1 MNLKPIAT
9 TTGAP
14 LVLAS
19 GSPRRRKILAE
30 HGVAFSVVKTDAEE
44 ISIPLEPERTVV
56 ENAAAKLAAARR
68 QVGDVAAVLAADTIV
83 WFDGR
88 IFGKPRDLA
97 EAADF
102 LRTLGGQT
110 HVVFTGVAFAPAG
123 GEVRTVCVRS
133 GVTLK
138 KLDET
143 TIAEY
148 LARENPV
155 DRAGAYDIDASGDLI
170 VDSYAGSYENV
181 MGLPL
186 APLKAFGIIADA

>member
-1 MNLKPIAT
+1 MEDNVQN
-9 TTGAP
+9 GNAP

-30 HGVAFSVVKTDAEE
+30 HGVAFTVVKTDAEE

-56 ENAAAKLAAARR
+56 ENAAAKLAAALKK
-68 QVGDVAAVLAADTIV
+68 VGDGQAVLAADTIV

-88 IFGKPRDLA
+88 IFGKPRDLE

-123 GEVRTVCVRS
+123 SEVRTVCVQSR
-133 GVTLK
+133 VTLK
-138 KLDET
+138 KLDER

-148 LARENPV
+148 LAREKPV

-170 VDSYAGSYENV
+170 VDSYDGSYENV

-186 APLKAFGIIADA
+186 EPLRTFGVIVDT